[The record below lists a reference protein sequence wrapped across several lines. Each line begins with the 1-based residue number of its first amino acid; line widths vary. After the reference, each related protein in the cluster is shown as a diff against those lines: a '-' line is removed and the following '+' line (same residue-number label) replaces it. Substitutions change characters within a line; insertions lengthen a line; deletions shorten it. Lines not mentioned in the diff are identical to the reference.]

1 MSERSEWSAALHLAR
16 VLDDHD
22 PEGQARLK
30 VHLVGLDI
38 ELWAPCLIPGGGPGY
53 GAVLMPRPGE
63 TVAVA
68 FIGGDPDSPIVLG
81 ALWSGERQRPAS
93 AGVGGEGYALITPA
107 GSQVSVGDAPQPHA
121 VLAAAGGSRVVVTG
135 GPDGSVT
142 VERGTDRVRM
152 EPSGIRVTCAGTVE
166 VSAAAATVNAASVT
180 VNSPVTSVSG
190 APDLRESSGQH
201 GHRDQL
207 HQRRR
212 KHLVR

>member
-1 MSERSEWSAALHLAR
+1 MSERPEWSGALHLAR
-16 VLDDHD
+16 VLDDDD

-38 ELWAPCLIPGGGPGY
+38 ELWTPCLIPGGGPGY

-68 FIGGDPDSPIVLG
+68 FVGGDPNSPIVLG

-93 AGVGGEGYALITPA
+93 AGPAREGYALVTAA
-107 GSQVSVGDAPQPHA
+107 GGQVSVADGPQPHA

-142 VERGTDRVRM
+142 VERGTDRVHLD
-152 EPSGIRVTCAGTVE
+152 PSGIRVSSGGKVE
-166 VSAAAATVNAASVT
+166 ISAATATVTAASVT
-180 VNSPVTSVSG
+180 ISSALTKVAGVLTCDSLQATSVIATSYTNG
-190 APDLRESSGQH
+190 AGN
-201 GHRDQL
+201 
-207 HQRRR
+207 
-212 KHLVR
+212 VW